1 MCVKAIVENA
11 ASSKKRR
18 PGRPSFEATKH
29 QRAEVRA
36 LVAFGITEI
45 DIAKYIGVSVPT
57 LRKHFAEE
65 LELGAVQANAA
76 VARRLFEK
84 ATKDGD
90 TTCII
95 WWTKTR
101 MGWSEKRR
109 TELTGQDGGPVQVS
123 TPQIFIPQESDD

>member
-1 MCVKAIVENA
+1 METPAH
-11 ASSKKRR
+11 SSKRK
-18 PGRPSFEATKH
+18 PGRPTFEPTKH
-29 QRAEVRA
+29 QRAEVQA

-45 DIAKYIGVSVPT
+45 DIAKYIGISVPT
-57 LRKHFAEE
+57 LRKHFVKE

-76 VARRLFEK
+76 VAKRLFEK

-109 TELTGQDGGPVQVS
+109 TELTGQEGGPIQVS